1 MPEAPMME
9 NRLPVPGEEE
19 RAHSEQ
25 LSELIREAITGAGG
39 RLSFA
44 RYMDLA
50 LNAPGLGYYR
60 APLRRF
66 GEAGDFVTAPE
77 ISPLFG
83 RCLARQVA
91 QILDYLGGGEVFEVG
106 AGSGRLCA
114 QLLGALA
121 EADALPRRYLIL
133 EPGAEL
139 RARQRDTL
147 EREVPELAARVA
159 WMEQL
164 PAEGFEGVVL
174 ANELLDALPV
184 RRFQKHQGGIRE
196 AFVACLGEH
205 FVWKL
210 DDPEDAALAAAVEGV
225 EAELG
230 ARLPDGYVSE
240 TGCQRNAW
248 VATAGAGL
256 ARGALLLFD
265 YGYPLREYFHPQRSD
280 GTLVCFYRH
289 RAHYDPFVYPG
300 LQDISVHVEFSGLSL
315 AALERGLALAGFT
328 TQAEFLMASGLLEQC
343 GDIDPQTRDYVLLT
357 QQIKRLTLPGQM
369 GELVKVLALTR
380 GVDCP
385 LLGFSGRD
393 LRNRLS

>member
-1 MPEAPMME
+1 MPETPTIDKG
-9 NRLPVPGEEE
+9 LPVPAQEA
-19 RAHSEQ
+19 RAHSAR
-25 LSELIREAITGAGG
+25 LSELIREAIAGAGG
-39 RLSFA
+39 RLNFA

-77 ISPLFG
+77 ISALFG
-83 RCLARQVA
+83 RCLARQIA

-121 EADALPRRYLIL
+121 EADALPQRYLIL

-147 EREVPELAARVA
+147 EGEVPELAARVV
-159 WMEQL
+159 WTEKL
-164 PAEGFEGVVL
+164 PAAGFEGVML

-184 RRFQKHQGGIRE
+184 RRFKKHQGGVLE
-196 AFVACLGEH
+196 GFVACSGER
-205 FVWKL
+205 FVWRMG
-210 DDPEDAALAAAVEGV
+210 DPEDAALAVVVDDIET
-225 EAELG
+225 ELG

-248 VATAGAGL
+248 LATAAAGL
-256 ARGALLLFD
+256 GRGAILLFD
-265 YGYPLREYFHPQRSD
+265 YGYPLREYYHLQRND

-289 RAHYDPFVYPG
+289 RAHYDPFLYPG
-300 LQDISVHVEFSGLSL
+300 LQDISVHVEFSSLSR
-315 AALERGLALAGFT
+315 AALERGLELAGFT
-328 TQAEFLMASGLLEQC
+328 TQAEFLIASGLLEQC
-343 GDIDPQTRDYVLLT
+343 EDIDPHTRDYVLLT
-357 QQIKRLTLPGQM
+357 QQIKRLTLPGEM
-369 GELVKVLALTR
+369 GELVKVLAVTR